1 MNKAKQLR
9 EQLVLLRERMGVS
22 VLQLAKLTDIPE
34 GTLKGRLRN
43 PGKFRLEEV
52 WRLENVARPYDIKL
66 LEG

>member
-1 MNKAKQLR
+1 MNKAKRVR

-22 VLQLAKLTDIPE
+22 VLQLAKLSGIPE

-43 PGKFRLEEV
+43 PGKFRLEEL
-52 WRLENVARPYDIKL
+52 WRLENVARTYDINL